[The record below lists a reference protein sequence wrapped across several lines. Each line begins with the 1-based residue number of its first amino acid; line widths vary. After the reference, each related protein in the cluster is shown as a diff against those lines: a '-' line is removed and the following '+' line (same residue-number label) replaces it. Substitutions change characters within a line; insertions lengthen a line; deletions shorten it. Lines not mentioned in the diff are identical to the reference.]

1 MTQEFSVITQR
12 NFNFYSKRF
21 QWIMLFVKEYYI
33 LWGLTMWGLKGT
45 GAFLNMAM
53 FRNDVMNDVT
63 SQKTA
68 FTSV

>member
-1 MTQEFSVITQR
+1 
-12 NFNFYSKRF
+12 
-21 QWIMLFVKEYYI
+21 MLFVKEYYI
-33 LWGLTMWGLKGT
+33 FWGLTMWGLKGT